1 MDVDEASDEAPRG
14 AAISVIAVPL
24 AGAKLTK
31 RLYKI
36 SKKASASKML
46 KRGVK
51 EVVKALRKG
60 EKGCVVVVMEGAEGA
75 LRSLPSP
82 SQPLPPRG
90 RHLAHRCDLALA
102 RAV

>member
-1 MDVDEASDEAPRG
+1 MEVDGEGGDAAGEAPRG

-24 AGAKLTK
+24 ASSKLTK
-31 RLYKI
+31 RLYKL

-60 EKGCVVVVMEGAEGA
+60 EKGCVRRVGSTRLSPAKGSRPGA
-75 LRSLPSP
+75 
-82 SQPLPPRG
+82 PP
-90 RHLAHRCDLALA
+90 
-102 RAV
+102 